1 MAKKTRDTQ
10 QNREII
16 VEREMWSKGSR
27 SGVTVDKSK
36 NAITRRMTQKASRKA
51 SHPTIYVG
59 PVSGARVF
67 GNDKRLSA
75 DNS

>member
-1 MAKKTRDTQ
+1 
-10 QNREII
+10 
-16 VEREMWSKGSR
+16 MWSKGSR

-36 NAITRRMTQKASRKA
+36 NAITRRMTQKASRKPFA
-51 SHPTIYVG
+51 DGACNHPTIYVG